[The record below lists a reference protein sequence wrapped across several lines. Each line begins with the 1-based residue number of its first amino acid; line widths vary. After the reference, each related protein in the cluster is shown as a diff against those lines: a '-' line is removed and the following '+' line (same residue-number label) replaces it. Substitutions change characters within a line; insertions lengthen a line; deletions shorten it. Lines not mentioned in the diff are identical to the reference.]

1 MLAVT
6 AKPEQQRL
14 RLSCRGVVQGVG
26 FRPAVHRLAS
36 GLGLCG
42 SIENHQGK
50 VQLDLWG
57 PRPALEA
64 LLAQLPASLPP
75 QARLEPSQPQW
86 LPAGGD
92 VPKTLQIGVVAAAPV
107 AASLVAPALISDR
120 APCAHCLAE
129 LRDPVNRRYRYP
141 LISCCD
147 CGPRYSIATAEPFCR
162 ANTSLAA
169 FVPCSACQHEFDD
182 PADRRFHAE
191 TISCP
196 RCGPRLQWCDLGGDP
211 TAPPSPGTDPIE
223 QALALLRRGGIV
235 ALQGVGGFQLLVDA
249 TNAAAVQRLRRRKGR
264 PDKPLALLVNDL
276 EPLEPWLRITPAE
289 RAALQ
294 APEAPIVLLQRRELR
309 SPWLPQELAP
319 GSHAL
324 GVMLPASPLHALLAQ
339 GFGQPLVATSGNR
352 SGEPLCTTAAEAQA
366 ALAAPEAPI
375 ADGLLCHE
383 LAVAHRLDDSLL
395 QCIDGRPQLLRRG
408 RGYAPAPLQLPHWQG
423 SPAPLLAVGGDLKS
437 AAAIAVA
444 ERVWV
449 APHGGDLL
457 AAACQHHWQQQL
469 VGLLERYGDGL
480 QTIACD
486 RHPGYCSVQWTRQL
500 CDGHPQ
506 LRPWPV
512 QHHLAHGLAV
522 LAEHGLP
529 LPVRVVAWDG
539 LGYGEGPVPL
549 WGGEGLE
556 LEAAL
561 HPTAVCQRTV
571 SLRPLPLP
579 GGALAAREP
588 RRVALGLLA
597 SLGSGA
603 FSHPAAA
610 ATLGAFGAAQLPL
623 LLQAIE
629 ARLQCPL
636 SSSVGRLLD
645 GVASL
650 LGLVQQLSY
659 GGQGGLVLQGA
670 AEAALAGGDD
680 PLVNAYPLPLVQAPA
695 GSGVRHWWDW
705 QPLLL
710 ALLNDGAAGVP
721 PGLCALRVHRALI
734 AAIVAWAS
742 GSGAAA
748 RVILCGG
755 CFQNRLLLQGSITAL
770 RRAGHQPFW
779 AEQLPPGDGGL
790 ALGQLL
796 AARLGLQRCIA
807 SAATPD

>member
-1 MLAVT
+1 MVAAEPPL
-6 AKPEQQRL
+6 QRL
-14 RLSCRGVVQGVG
+14 RLCCRGVVQGVG
-26 FRPAVHRLAS
+26 FRPTVHRLAS
-36 GLGLCG
+36 GLGLVG
-42 SIENHQGK
+42 VIENHQGE

-57 PRPALEA
+57 ARPALEA

-75 QARLEPSQPQW
+75 QARLEPWQPQW

-92 VPKTLQIGVVAAAPV
+92 VPKTLQIGVAAATSVAAT
-107 AASLVAPALISDR
+107 LVAPALVSDR
-120 APCAHCLAE
+120 APCALCLAE
-129 LRDPVNRRYRYP
+129 LRDPANRRYRYP
-141 LISCCD
+141 FVSCCT

-162 ANTSLAA
+162 SNTSLAA
-169 FVPCSACQHEFDD
+169 FVPCNACQREFDD

-196 RCGPRLQWCDLGGDP
+196 RCGPRLQWCDLGADL
-211 TAPPSPGTDPIE
+211 TAPPQSCTGFEPIE
-223 QALALLRRGGIV
+223 QALTLLRCGGIV

-249 TNAAAVQRLRRRKGR
+249 TNAPAVRRLRRRKGR
-264 PDKPLALLVNDL
+264 PDKPLALLVAEL
-276 EPLEPWLRITPAE
+276 VSLEPWLRISAAE
-289 RAALQ
+289 RAALH
-294 APEAPIVLLQRRELR
+294 APEAPIVLLQRRERR
-309 SPWLPQELAP
+309 SAWLPQVLAP
-319 GSHAL
+319 GSNDL
-324 GVMLPASPLHALLAQ
+324 GVMLPASPLHALLAE

-383 LAVAHRLDDSLL
+383 LAVVHRLDDSLL

-408 RGYAPAPLQLPHWQG
+408 RGYAPAPLRLPRWQPA
-423 SPAPLLAVGGDLKS
+423 PAPLLAVGGDLKS
-437 AAAIAVA
+437 APAIAVA
-444 ERVWV
+444 DRVWV

-457 AAACQHHWQQQL
+457 AARCQHHWQQVL
-469 VGLLERYGDGL
+469 AGVLERYGDAL
-480 QTIACD
+480 QTITCD
-486 RHPGYCSVQWTRQL
+486 HHPSYSSVQWTHQL
-500 CDGHPQ
+500 CDRHLQ
-506 LRPWPV
+506 LAPWPV

-522 LAEHGLP
+522 LAEHGL
-529 LPVRVVAWDG
+529 LPPARMVALDG

-561 HPTAVCQRTV
+561 HQPAVCQRTV
-571 SLRPLPLP
+571 SLRPLPLL

-588 RRVALGLLA
+588 RRVALGLLV

-603 FSHPAAA
+603 LHHPGAAA
-610 ATLGAFGAAQLPL
+610 SLGAFAGDQLPL
-623 LLQAIE
+623 LRQALD
-629 ARLQCPL
+629 AGLQCPL
-636 SSSVGRLLD
+636 CSSVGRLLD

-659 GGQGGLVLQGA
+659 EGQGGLLLQGA
-670 AEAALAGGDD
+670 AEAAFAGGDD
-680 PLVNAYPLPLVQAPA
+680 SPANAYSLPLVQAAA

-710 ALLNDGAAGVP
+710 ALLDDRAAGVP

-734 AAIVAWAS
+734 AAIVGWAS
-742 GSGAAA
+742 GSDAPAT
-748 RVILCGG
+748 VILCGG
-755 CFQNRLLLQGSITAL
+755 CFQNRLLLEGCITAL
-770 RRAGHQPFW
+770 RRAGHKPYW

-790 ALGQLL
+790 ALGQLQ

-807 SAATPD
+807 SDAATD